1 MKRSD
6 IYPPGTEEDARD
18 LPPQIKIWGLHP
30 LVWAALVIF
39 LVAGVG
45 AYSEMIGFYDL
56 DDFNEILSDEETDHG
71 ESDDIGDDDSED
83 ASFSTAPENAKTA
96 GDTD

>member
-56 DDFNEILSDEETDHG
+56 DDFNEILSDEETDDG
-71 ESDDIGDDDSED
+71 ASDDKEVDDSED
-83 ASFSTAPENAKTA
+83 ASFPTVPENAGTA
-96 GDTD
+96 RATD